1 MFVEVHALSGAS
13 EDAQNLGR
21 LVAGAAEPVRHLG
34 VELGGLSDAEDE
46 ILVAEHEAH
55 LTGQDVEPLEP
66 IMGAGVR
73 LGLGSGDD
81 DLPRLDASG
90 SGQWEHDAAVHPP
103 RLEPDAWVAHLGGTD
118 QIVDGHPVGLRERE
132 QQLQTGAPL
141 SVLQA

>member
-1 MFVEVHALSGAS
+1 MVSSSGSAIGASSQGVGFDPLSLGQSGRPGAGVFSVPGPCRSAFGCRLLGMFVEVHPLSGTS

-73 LGLGSGDD
+73 LGLGFAG
-81 DLPRLDASG
+81 
-90 SGQWEHDAAVHPP
+90 
-103 RLEPDAWVAHLGGTD
+103 
-118 QIVDGHPVGLRERE
+118 
-132 QQLQTGAPL
+132 
-141 SVLQA
+141 